1 MIKMAAFKPADIL
14 LPKNTDMTKWA
25 VVACDQYTSEPQ
37 YWADVEKITQ
47 GSKTTLDLIL
57 PEVYLE
63 GDDVDARIDRI
74 HEKMNEY
81 MAQDTFTEYKDAL
94 IYIERT
100 QADGKVRAGIVG
112 AVDLEEYDYNKGSK
126 SQVRATEATV
136 VERIPPRIKVRR
148 GAPVELPHIMILID
162 DVKKQ
167 IVEPLAAKKDS
178 FEKLYDFD
186 MMKNGGHITGWLID
200 KSTQAQLLEELER
213 FSSKEAFSERYGYE
227 NEAVLTFAMGDGN
240 HSLATAK
247 AFYEEQKAN
256 NAGRDMTGAR
266 CRYALVEIV
275 DLHSPALEFE
285 AIHRI
290 CTGIDRA
297 KLMAEMTDVLGLSKE
312 LSEQKITV
320 VTDGAQEEF
329 YIHKPSSKL
338 TVGSL
343 QNFLDDYIKKN
354 GGKIDYIHGADVI
367 EELSKSADA
376 LGVLLPD
383 MAKSE
388 LFPTVICDGA
398 LPRKTFSMGHAH
410 DKRFYVEARRIAD

>member
-1 MIKMAAFKPADIL
+1 MSAFKPADIL
-14 LPKNTDMTKWA
+14 LPKNTDMSKWA

-37 YWADVEKITQ
+37 YWADAEKIVGT
-47 GSKTTLDLIL
+47 SKSTLDLIL

-63 GDDVDARIDRI
+63 NDDVDARIERI

-81 MAQDTFTEYKDAL
+81 MSEDTFTEYKDAL

-100 QADGKVRAGIVG
+100 QADGKIRAGIVG
-112 AVDLEEYDYNKGSK
+112 AIDLEEYDYNKGSK

-162 DVKKQ
+162 DEKRT
-167 IVEPLAAKKDS
+167 IVEPLAEKKDS
-178 FEKLYDFD
+178 FEKVYDFD
-186 MMKNGGHITGWLID
+186 LMKNGGHITGWVVD
-200 KSTQAQLLEELER
+200 KDTQAQLLGILDG
-213 FSSKEAFSERYGYE
+213 FAAKEAFNERYGYE
-227 NEAVLTFAMGDGN
+227 NEAPLTFAMGDGN

-247 AFYEEQKAN
+247 AFYEEQKAQ
-256 NAGRDMTGAR
+256 NAGKDMSAAK

-275 DLHSPALEFE
+275 NLHSPALEFE

-290 CTGIDRA
+290 CTGIDRT
-297 KLMAEMTDVLGLSKE
+297 KLMAEMTEALGLSKE
-312 LSEQKITV
+312 PSQQKITV
-320 VTDGAQEEF
+320 VTDGAHEDF
-329 YIHKPSSKL
+329 YIHKASSKL

-343 QNFLDDYIKKN
+343 QNFLDGYMKAN
-354 GGKIDYIHGADVI
+354 GGKIDYIHGSEVI
-367 EELSKSADA
+367 DELSKSADA

-398 LPRKTFSMGHAH
+398 LPRKTFSMGHAW
-410 DKRFYVEARRIAD
+410 DKRYYTEARKITD

>member
-1 MIKMAAFKPADIL
+1 MSAFKPADIL
-14 LPKNTDMTKWA
+14 LPKNSDMTKWA
-25 VVACDQYTSEPQ
+25 VVACDQYTSEPE
-37 YWADVEKITQ
+37 YWADAEKIV
-47 GSKTTLDLIL
+47 GDSKSTLDLIL

-63 GDDVDARIDRI
+63 GDDVEERIGKI

-81 MAQDTFTEYKDAL
+81 MASDTFTEYKDAL

-112 AVDLEEYDYNKGSK
+112 AIDLEQYDYNKGSK
-126 SQVRATEATV
+126 SRVRATEATV

-162 DVKKQ
+162 DAKKQ
-167 IVEPLAAKKDS
+167 IVEPLAEKKDS
-178 FEKLYDFD
+178 FEKVYDFD

-200 KSTQAQLLEELER
+200 KDTQAKLLETLEKFDSQEE
-213 FSSKEAFSERYGYE
+213 FSARYGYE
-227 NEAVLTFAMGDGN
+227 NEAPLTFAMGDGN

-247 AFYEEQKAN
+247 AFYEEQKAQ
-256 NAGRDMTGAR
+256 NAGRDMSNAK

-275 DLHSPALEFE
+275 NLHSPALEFE

-297 KLMAEMTDVLGLSKE
+297 KLMAEMTEALGLSKE
-312 LSEQKITV
+312 QSEQKITV
-320 VTDGAQEEF
+320 VTDGVHEDF
-329 YIHKPSSKL
+329 YIHKQSSKL

-343 QNFLDDYIKKN
+343 QNFLDSYMKAN
-354 GGKIDYIHGADVI
+354 GGKIDYIHGTEVI
-367 EELSKSADA
+367 DSLSKSADA

-398 LPRKTFSMGHAH
+398 LPRKTFSMGHAW
-410 DKRFYVEARRIAD
+410 DKRYYVEARKITD

>member
-1 MIKMAAFKPADIL
+1 MTAFKPADIL

-63 GDDVDARIDRI
+63 GDDVDTRIARI

-81 MAQDTFTEYKDAL
+81 TAQDSFTEYKDSL

-112 AVDLEEYDYNKGSK
+112 AIDLEEYDYNKGSK
-126 SQVRATEATV
+126 SKVRATEATV

-167 IVEPLAAKKDS
+167 VVEPLAAKKDS
-178 FEKLYDFD
+178 FEKVYDFD

-200 KSTQAQLLEELER
+200 KQTQSELLA
-213 FSSKEAFSERYGYE
+213 AFDKLDSQAEFNERYGYE
-227 NEAVLTFAMGDGN
+227 NEAPLTFAMGDGN

-247 AFYEEQKAN
+247 AFYEEQKAQN
-256 NAGRDMTGAR
+256 PGKDMTNAR

-297 KLMAEMTDVLGLSKE
+297 KLMAEMTEALGLSKE
-312 LSEQKITV
+312 PSEQKITV
-320 VTDGAQEEF
+320 VTDAKHEDL

-343 QNFLDDYIKKN
+343 QNFLDAYMKEN
-354 GGKIDYIHGADVI
+354 GGKIDYIHGTEVI
-367 EELSKSADA
+367 DSLSNSGDA

-398 LPRKTFSMGHAH
+398 LPRKTFSMGHAW
-410 DKRFYVEARRIAD
+410 DKRYYVEARRIAD

>member
-1 MIKMAAFKPADIL
+1 MAAFKPADIL
-14 LPKNTDMTKWA
+14 LPKDTDMTKWA

-63 GDDVDARIDRI
+63 GDDVDARIDKI
-74 HEKMNEY
+74 HGKMNEY

-94 IYIERT
+94 IYIERV

-112 AVDLEEYDYNKGSK
+112 AIDLEEYDYNKGSK
-126 SQVRATEATV
+126 SKVRATEATV

-148 GAPVELPHIMILID
+148 GAPVELPHIMILVD
-162 DVKKQ
+162 DAKKS

-178 FEKLYDFD
+178 FEKVYDFD

-200 KSTQAQLLEELER
+200 KDTQAGLLETLEE
-213 FSSKEAFSERYGYE
+213 FDSQAAFNERYGYE

-247 AFYEEQKAN
+247 AFYEEQKAQN
-256 NAGRDMTGAR
+256 KDRDMTNAR

-275 DLHSPALEFE
+275 NLHSPALEFE

-297 KLMAEMTDVLGLSKE
+297 KLMAEMTKALGLSKQP
-312 LSEQKITV
+312 SEQKITV
-320 VTDGAQEEF
+320 VTDGAHEDF
-329 YIHKPSSKL
+329 YIHKQSSKL

-343 QNFLDDYIKKN
+343 QNFLDGYMKAN
-354 GGKIDYIHGADVI
+354 GGKIDYIHGDETAAW
-367 EELSKSADA
+367 LAKSGNA
-376 LGVLLPD
+376 LAFLLPTISKED
-383 MAKSE
+383 FFRGIVM
-388 LFPTVICDGA
+388 DGV
-398 LPRKTFSMGHAH
+398 LPRKTFSMGHAQE
-410 DKRFYVEARRIAD
+410 KRYYLECRRITED

>member
-1 MIKMAAFKPADIL
+1 MSAFKPADIL
-14 LPKNTDMTKWA
+14 LPKNTDMSKWA
-25 VVACDQYTSEPQ
+25 VVACDQYTSEPE
-37 YWADVEKITQ
+37 YWADAEKIIGT
-47 GSKTTLDLIL
+47 SKSTLDLIL

-63 GDDVDARIDRI
+63 GDDVDERIEKI
-74 HEKMNEY
+74 HGKMDEY
-81 MAQDTFTEYKDAL
+81 MSEDTFSEYKDAL

-112 AVDLEEYDYNKGSK
+112 GIDLEQYDYNKGSK
-126 SQVRATEATV
+126 SKVRATEATV

-162 DVKKQ
+162 DAKKS
-167 IVEPLAAKKDS
+167 IVEPLAEKKDS
-178 FEKLYDFD
+178 FEKVYDFD

-200 KSTQAQLLEELER
+200 KDTQAQLLDTLEKFDSQEE
-213 FSSKEAFSERYGYE
+213 FSARYGYE
-227 NEAVLTFAMGDGN
+227 NEPPLTFAMGDGN

-247 AFYEEQKAN
+247 AFYEEQKAA
-256 NAGRDMTGAR
+256 NAGKDMSNAR

-275 DLHSPALEFE
+275 NLHSPALEFE

-297 KLMAEMTDVLGLSKE
+297 KLMAEMTEALGLSKE
-312 LSEQKITV
+312 PAAQKITV
-320 VTDGAQEEF
+320 VTDGRHEDF
-329 YIHKPSSKL
+329 YIHKESSKL

-343 QNFLDDYIKKN
+343 QNFLDGYMKAN
-354 GGKIDYIHGADVI
+354 GGKIDYIHGIEVI
-367 EELSKSADA
+367 DNLSQSADA

-398 LPRKTFSMGHAH
+398 LPRKTFSMGHAW
-410 DKRFYVEARRIAD
+410 DKRYYVEARKITD

>member
-1 MIKMAAFKPADIL
+1 MSAFKPADIL

-25 VVACDQYTSEPQ
+25 VVACDQYTSEPE
-37 YWADVEKITQ
+37 YWADAEKIVG
-47 GSKTTLDLIL
+47 GSKSTLELIL

-63 GDDVDARIDRI
+63 NNDVDARIESI
-74 HEKMNEY
+74 HKKMDEY
-81 MAQDTFTEYKDAL
+81 VSEDTFTEYKDAL
-94 IYIERT
+94 IYIERV

-112 AVDLEEYDYNKGSK
+112 GIDLEEYDYNKGSK
-126 SQVRATEATV
+126 SKVRATEATV

-162 DVKKQ
+162 DEQKG
-167 IVEPLAAKKDS
+167 IVEPLAEKKDS
-178 FEKLYDFD
+178 FEKVYDFD
-186 MMKNGGHITGWLID
+186 LMKNGGHITGWLID
-200 KSTQAQLLEELER
+200 KDTQAQLLEALEK
-213 FSSKEAFSERYGYE
+213 FDSQEAFSARYGYE
-227 NEAVLTFAMGDGN
+227 NEPALTFAMGDGN

-247 AFYEEQKAN
+247 AFYEEQKAA
-256 NAGRDMTGAR
+256 NAGRDMSAAR

-275 DLHSPALEFE
+275 NLHSPALEFE

-297 KLMAEMTDVLGLSKE
+297 KLMAEMTQALGLSKE
-312 LSEQKITV
+312 PAAQKITV
-320 VTDGAQEEF
+320 VTDGRHEDF
-329 YIHKPSSKL
+329 YIRKESSKL

-343 QNFLDDYIKKN
+343 QNFLDGYMKAN
-354 GGKIDYIHGADVI
+354 GGKIDYIHGVEVI
-367 EELSKSADA
+367 DELSMSADA

-398 LPRKTFSMGHAH
+398 LPRKTFSMGHAW
-410 DKRFYVEARRIAD
+410 DKRYYVEARKITD

>member
-1 MIKMAAFKPADIL
+1 MSAFKPADIL
-14 LPKNTDMTKWA
+14 LPKNSDMTKWA
-25 VVACDQYTSEPQ
+25 VVACDQYTSEPE
-37 YWADVEKITQ
+37 YWADAEKIV
-47 GSKTTLDLIL
+47 GDSKSTLDLIL

-63 GDDVDARIDRI
+63 GDDVEERIGKI

-81 MAQDTFTEYKDAL
+81 MASDTFTEYKDAL

-112 AVDLEEYDYNKGSK
+112 AIDLEQYDYNKGSK
-126 SQVRATEATV
+126 SRVRATEATV

-162 DVKKQ
+162 DAKKQ
-167 IVEPLAAKKDS
+167 IVEPLAEKKDS
-178 FEKLYDFD
+178 FEKVYDFD

-200 KSTQAQLLEELER
+200 KDTQAQLLGTLEKFDSQEE
-213 FSSKEAFSERYGYE
+213 FSARYGYE
-227 NEAVLTFAMGDGN
+227 NEAPLTFAMGDGN

-247 AFYEEQKAN
+247 AFYEEQKAQ
-256 NAGRDMTGAR
+256 NAGRDMSNAK

-275 DLHSPALEFE
+275 NLHSPALEFE

-297 KLMAEMTDVLGLSKE
+297 KLMAEMTEALGLSKE
-312 LSEQKITV
+312 QSEQKITV
-320 VTDGAQEEF
+320 VTDGVHEDF
-329 YIHKPSSKL
+329 YIHKQTSKL

-343 QNFLDDYIKKN
+343 QNFLDSYMKAN
-354 GGKIDYIHGADVI
+354 GGKIDYIHGTEVI
-367 EELSKSADA
+367 DSLSKSADA

-398 LPRKTFSMGHAH
+398 LPRKTFSMGHAW
-410 DKRFYVEARRIAD
+410 DKRYYVEARKITE